1 MSEATDNTA
10 TDHDEA
16 QAEADRPNNSLI
28 FVIVIATLFSIVV
41 TVLFVNEIFKSTME
55 HEISSKV
62 LEPPNSALRGLRAME
77 QERLSRY
84 QWADEKKGVVRIPV
98 DQAVALTLKDYQE
111 RRVRSAAAPPVEIHT
126 IPHGAQP
133 ADGAAKPDEGSAAG
147 EPSKAED
154 AAKPG
159 DKDAAK
165 PSDAAKPA
173 GTATPAKPAESAK
186 PAEAVKPAKPADAKP
201 AQPAGAAPKPA
212 APATPAPEQ

>member
-111 RRVRSAAAPPVEIHT
+111 RRVRSAAAPAATAEP
-126 IPHGAQP
+126 AQP
-133 ADGAAKPDEGSAAG
+133 ADGAAKPDEGAAAG

-173 GTATPAKPAESAK
+173 ATATPAKPAESAK

>member
-10 TDHDEA
+10 TDHAEA
-16 QAEADRPNNSLI
+16 QAEVDRPNNSLI

-41 TVLFVNEIFKSTME
+41 TVLFVNEIFKTTME
-55 HEISSKV
+55 HEISTKV
-62 LEPPNSALRGLRAME
+62 LEPPSSGVRALRALE
-77 QERLSRY
+77 KERLSRY
-84 QWADEKKGVVRIPV
+84 QWADEKKGVVRIPI
-98 DQAVALTLKDYQE
+98 DQAVALTLKDYRE
-111 RRVRSAAAPPVEIHT
+111 KRVRSAAAPAATTGP
-126 IPHGAQP
+126 AQP
-133 ADGAAKPDEGSAAG
+133 ADGAAKPEEATAAG
-147 EPSKAED
+147 EPSKGQD

-173 GTATPAKPAESAK
+173 DTATPAKPAETAK

-201 AQPAGAAPKPA
+201 SAPAGAAPKPA

>member
-10 TDHDEA
+10 TDHAEA
-16 QAEADRPNNSLI
+16 QAEVDRPNNSLI
-28 FVIVIATLFSIVV
+28 FVIVIVTLFSIVAV
-41 TVLFVNEIFKSTME
+41 VLFVNEIFKSTME

-111 RRVRSAAAPPVEIHT
+111 KRVRSAAAPAATAEP
-126 IPHGAQP
+126 AQP
-133 ADGAAKPDEGSAAG
+133 TDGAAKPGEGAAAG

-173 GTATPAKPAESAK
+173 ATATPAKPAESAK

>member
-10 TDHDEA
+10 TDHAEA
-16 QAEADRPNNSLI
+16 QAEVDRPNNSLI
-28 FVIVIATLFSIVV
+28 FVIVIVTLFSIVAV
-41 TVLFVNEIFKSTME
+41 VLFVNEIFKSTME

-111 RRVRSAAAPPVEIHT
+111 RRVRSAAAPAATAEP
-126 IPHGAQP
+126 AQP
-133 ADGAAKPDEGSAAG
+133 TDGAAKPGEGAAAG

-173 GTATPAKPAESAK
+173 ATATPAKPAESAK

>member
-10 TDHDEA
+10 TEHAEA

-41 TVLFVNEIFKSTME
+41 TVLFVNEVFKSTME
-55 HEISSKV
+55 QEISSKV
-62 LEPPNSALRGLRAME
+62 LEPPNSVLRSLRAME
-77 QERLSRY
+77 KERLGRY
-84 QWADEKKGVVRIPV
+84 QWVNEKKGIVRIPV

-111 RRVRSAAAPPVEIHT
+111 KRVRSEATPAPAAEPAQ
-126 IPHGAQP
+126 GAQP
-133 ADGAAKPDEGSAAG
+133 ADGATKPEEAAASG
-147 EPSKAED
+147 EPSKGQD
-154 AAKPG
+154 GAKPG

-173 GTATPAKPAESAK
+173 GTAAPAKPAETAK
-186 PAEAVKPAKPADAKP
+186 PAEAVKPGKPADAKP
-201 AQPAGAAPKPA
+201 AAPSGAAPKPA

>member
-10 TDHDEA
+10 TDHAEA
-16 QAEADRPNNSLI
+16 QAEVDRPNNSLI
-28 FVIVIATLFSIVV
+28 FVIVIATLLSIVV
-41 TVLFVNEIFKSTME
+41 TVLFVNEIFKATME
-55 HEISSKV
+55 REISTKV
-62 LEPPNSALRGLRAME
+62 LEPPSSGVRSLRAWE
-77 QERLSRY
+77 KERLSHY

-111 RRVRSAAAPPVEIHT
+111 RRVRTAAAPAATTE
-126 IPHGAQP
+126 GAQP
-133 ADGAAKPDEGSAAG
+133 ADGAAKPAEGAAAG
-147 EPSKAED
+147 EPSKGED

-173 GTATPAKPAESAK
+173 ETATPAKPAET
-186 PAEAVKPAKPADAKP
+186 AKPADAVKPEKP
-201 AQPAGAAPKPA
+201 ADGAVKPAAPSGAAPKPA

>member
-10 TDHDEA
+10 TDH
-16 QAEADRPNNSLI
+16 AEAHAEVDRPNNSLI
-28 FVIVIATLFSIVV
+28 FVIVIATLLSIVV

-55 HEISSKV
+55 REISRKV
-62 LEPPNSALRGLRAME
+62 LEPPNSALRSLRATE
-77 QERLSRY
+77 KERLSRY
-84 QWADEKKGVVRIPV
+84 QWADEKKGVVRIPI

-111 RRVRSAAAPPVEIHT
+111 KRVRSAAAPAAT
-126 IPHGAQP
+126 IEGAQP
-133 ADGAAKPDEGSAAG
+133 ADGAAKPAEGAAG
-147 EPSKAED
+147 EPSKGED

-173 GTATPAKPAESAK
+173 ETATPAKPAETAK
-186 PAEAVKPAKPADAKP
+186 PADAVKPEKPADAKP
-201 AQPAGAAPKPA
+201 AAPAGAASKPA

>member
-28 FVIVIATLFSIVV
+28 FVIVIATLFSIVAV
-41 TVLFVNEIFKSTME
+41 VLFVNEIFKSTME

-111 RRVRSAAAPPVEIHT
+111 RRVRSAAAPAATAEP
-126 IPHGAQP
+126 AQP
-133 ADGAAKPDEGSAAG
+133 ADGAAKPDEGAAAG

-173 GTATPAKPAESAK
+173 ATATPAKPAESAK

>member
-10 TDHDEA
+10 TDHAEA
-16 QAEADRPNNSLI
+16 QAEVDRPNNSLI
-28 FVIVIATLFSIVV
+28 FVIVIATLLSIVV
-41 TVLFVNEIFKSTME
+41 TVLFVNEIFKATME
-55 HEISSKV
+55 REISTKV
-62 LEPPNSALRGLRAME
+62 LEPPSSGVRSLRAWE
-77 QERLSRY
+77 KERLSHY

-111 RRVRSAAAPPVEIHT
+111 KRVRTAAAPAATTEP
-126 IPHGAQP
+126 AQP
-133 ADGAAKPDEGSAAG
+133 ADGAAKPAEGAAAG
-147 EPSKAED
+147 EPSKGED

-173 GTATPAKPAESAK
+173 ETATPAKPAET
-186 PAEAVKPAKPADAKP
+186 AKPADAVKPEKP
-201 AQPAGAAPKPA
+201 ADGAVKPAAPAGAAPKPA